1 VTDWESKAAVVLTL
15 NEYDSVLWL
24 LRQRIEEIEDD
35 PNNAND
41 DGAKKDIENVQI
53 IIDKLYN
60 QIGPLFDEAVHNIL
74 SNKKV

>member
-1 VTDWESKAAVVLTL
+1 MTDWESKAAVVLTL
-15 NEYDSVLWL
+15 NEYDSVLRL

-60 QIGPLFDEAVHNIL
+60 QIGPLFEEAVYNIL

>member
-1 VTDWESKAAVVLTL
+1 
-15 NEYDSVLWL
+15 VLWL

-53 IIDKLYN
+53 Y
-60 QIGPLFDEAVHNIL
+60 H
-74 SNKKV
+74 

>member
-1 VTDWESKAAVVLTL
+1 MTDWESKAAVVLTL

-35 PNNAND
+35 PNNDND

-60 QIGPLFDEAVHNIL
+60 QIGPLFEEAVYNIL